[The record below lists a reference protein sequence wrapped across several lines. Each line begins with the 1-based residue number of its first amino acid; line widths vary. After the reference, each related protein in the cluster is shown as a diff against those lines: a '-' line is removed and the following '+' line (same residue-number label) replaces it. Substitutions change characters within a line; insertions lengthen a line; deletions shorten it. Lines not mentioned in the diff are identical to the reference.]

1 MSLLHSLT
9 TNLVPNFFRSI
20 ANNITTTAAT
30 MPLVDALIIGAGP
43 AGLSAALALARQLH
57 TAIVFDSSLF
67 RNARSAHMH
76 TIPTWDHKDPAEF
89 RGATRAEILE
99 RYNTISFEDREV
111 ASIEKTTAGDFA
123 ATAVD
128 GTTFTGRRVLLAT
141 GVTDLPL
148 DIKGYDECFGRS
160 MLVLWPIPPRVHFVS
175 IALISPSYH
184 CLFCH
189 GYEDAGKPS
198 SGVLAIGEIAVPAV
212 ATALARSAKQITSK
226 VVIYTSNNPSL
237 QSSVA
242 ELIGSNNTSIT
253 TDDREVTAFALG
265 AEGSGITI
273 TFADGSTAQEAFLAH
288 KPPTKLNGPFAEQLA
303 VDLTPAG
310 DIKIA
315 LPFGAASVKG
325 VYAAGDCAT
334 PIKSVIQAM
343 HMGTFAGVGIA
354 HDLQAEGPKL

>member
-9 TNLVPNFFRSI
+9 TNLAPNFFTSI
-20 ANNITTTAAT
+20 ASNLTATAAR

-76 TIPTWDHKDPAEF
+76 TIPTWDHKDPAAF

-99 RYNTISFEDREV
+99 RYNTISFEDREI
-111 ASIEKTTAGDFA
+111 AKIEKTTTGDFA
-123 ATAVD
+123 ATTAD
-128 GTTFTGRRVLLAT
+128 GTAFTGRRVLLAT
-141 GVTDLPL
+141 GVTDLAL
-148 DIKGYDECFGRS
+148 DIKGYDDCWGRS
-160 MLVLWPIPPRVHFVS
+160 I
-175 IALISPSYH
+175 YH

-198 SGVLAIGEIAVPAV
+198 SGILAIGDNSAPA
-212 ATALARSAKQITSK
+212 AAIGLARSSKQITSK
-226 VVIYTSNNPSL
+226 VVIYTSNNPTV
-237 QSSVA
+237 QSSIA
-242 ELIGSNNTSIT
+242 ALLGENDTAIT
-253 TDDREVTAFALG
+253 TDDREVTSLALG
-265 AEGSGITI
+265 AEGNGITL
-273 TFADGSTAQEAFLAH
+273 TFADGSTVQEAFLAH
-288 KPPTKLNGPFAEQLA
+288 KPPTKLNGPFAQQLA
-303 VDLTPAG
+303 LDLAPGG
-310 DIKIA
+310 DIKIMP
-315 LPFGAASVKG
+315 PFGATSVKG

-334 PIKSVIQAM
+334 PIKSVVQAM

>member
-1 MSLLHSLT
+1 MQ
-9 TNLVPNFFRSI
+9 
-20 ANNITTTAAT
+20 
-30 MPLVDALIIGAGP
+30 LVDALIIGAGP

-57 TAIVFDSSLF
+57 TAVVFDSSLF

-76 TIPTWDHKDPAEF
+76 TIPTWDHKDPAAF

-111 ASIEKTTAGDFA
+111 ARIEKTPAGDFA
-123 ATAVD
+123 ATTAD
-128 GTTFTGRRVLLAT
+128 GTSFTGRRVLLAT

-148 DIKGYDECFGRS
+148 NIKGYDECFGRS
-160 MLVLWPIPPRVHFVS
+160 I
-175 IALISPSYH
+175 YH

-198 SGVLAIGEIAVPAV
+198 AGILALGENSVPAV

-226 VVIYTSNNPSL
+226 VVIYTSNNPTV

-242 ELIGSNNTSIT
+242 ELLGPNNTAIA
-253 TDDREVTAFALG
+253 TDDREITSLTLG
-265 AEGSGITI
+265 SGGSGITL
-273 TFADGSTAQEAFLAH
+273 TFADGSTVEEAFLAH
-288 KPPTKLNGPFAEQLA
+288 KPPTKLNGPFAEQLG
-303 VDLTPAG
+303 LELGPGG

-315 LPFGAASVKG
+315 APFGAASVKG

-334 PIKSVIQAM
+334 PIKSVMQAM

-354 HDLQAEGPKL
+354 HDVQAEGPKL